1 MTTRRALLRLLA
13 LGVPGF
19 AVDPAPL
26 LAQGDASPTPAER
39 AAGVTPKN
47 YAYPPLN
54 VLRYGAVG
62 DGTTDDGTAV
72 RTAWLV
78 ARQQGGGTIV
88 FPNAATYLVSSL
100 DPASPV
106 KLPQQQASG
115 AILYQPYQTQLYFQN
130 GSTVVF
136 DFRGS
141 TLKTTLTGGG
151 ALHMLDGGSNI
162 RMLG

>member
-54 VLRYGAVG
+54 ILRYGAVG
-62 DGTTDDGTAV
+62 DGATDDGDAI
-72 RTAWLV
+72 RSAWRV
-78 ARQQGGGTIV
+78 AKQQGGGTIV
-88 FPNAATYLVSSL
+88 FPHAAAYLVKGL
-100 DPASPV
+100 DPASP
-106 KLPQQQASG
+106 
-115 AILYQPYQTQLYFQN
+115 
-130 GSTVVF
+130 
-136 DFRGS
+136 
-141 TLKTTLTGGG
+141 
-151 ALHMLDGGSNI
+151 I
-162 RMLG
+162 R